1 MKLTAVQ
8 KLYNYVISVE
18 RIANPSLANLYLMNR
33 WDLKSTFTK
42 INLWRQCQFR
52 KIVYIDA
59 DVVALRAPDELFDIQ
74 EHFAAAPDVGWPDC
88 FNSGVMVLNPNM
100 ADFYSLSALAQRGV
114 SFDGADQ
121 GLLNTH
127 FKNFHRISFR
137 YNCTPSANYQYVPAY
152 RHFESEIAML
162 HFIGRAKP
170 WSSPSGPA
178 APLGS
183 VYDELLARWWAVHDR
198 HHRAPAAPS
207 QPEPSVQEQG
217 SATPGIHHVSEP
229 PPRQA
234 FTEPAMTMQ
243 DQLSASAPAPAP
255 EEAQPRDLQEYY
267 PIVPEDHRQ
276 DHTEHHSQGHHE
288 YHPQDV
294 PPTSEPKA
302 VEWHPAGDKEH
313 SEFHPSPLSGDS
325 QHADNA
331 PSPPEK
337 PFMAPHAEWDPA
349 KYSSTQLFY

>member
-1 MKLTAVQ
+1 MKLTLVQ
-8 KLYNYVISVE
+8 KLYDYVIPVE
-18 RIANPSLANLYLMNR
+18 RIVNPSLANLYLMNR

-59 DVVALRAPDELFDIQ
+59 DVVAVRAPDELFGIQ

-100 ADFYSLSALAQRGV
+100 ADFYSLAALAQRGV

-121 GLLNTH
+121 GLLNMH

-152 RHFESEIAML
+152 RHFESEIVML

-207 QPEPSVQEQG
+207 QPEPSVHEQG
-217 SATPGIHHVSEP
+217 SATPSIHHVSEP
-229 PPRQA
+229 SPRQA
-234 FTEPAMTMQ
+234 FTEPDTTTQ
-243 DQLSASAPAPAP
+243 DQPPASAPAPAS
-255 EEAQPRDLQEYY
+255 ESQEYY
-267 PIVPEDHRQ
+267 PIFHEEHRQ
-276 DHTEHHSQGHHE
+276 GHNEHHSRGHHE
-288 YHPQDV
+288 HRPQVV
-294 PPTSEPKA
+294 PTTSEPKE
-302 VEWHPAGDKEH
+302 VVWHPAGDNEH
-313 SEFHPSPLSGDS
+313 SEFHPSPQSGDK
-325 QHADNA
+325 QHAEYA
-331 PSPPEK
+331 TSSPEK

-349 KYSSTQLFY
+349 MYSSTQLFC